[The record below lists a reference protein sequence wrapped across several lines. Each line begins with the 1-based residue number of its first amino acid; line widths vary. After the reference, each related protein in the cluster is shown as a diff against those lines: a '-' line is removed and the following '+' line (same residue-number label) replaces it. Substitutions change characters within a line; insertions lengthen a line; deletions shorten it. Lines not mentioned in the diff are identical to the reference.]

1 MSNLKIITGHYGSGK
16 TEVCVNLAV
25 KYAKDANE
33 KCILADLDIVNP
45 YFRSREKDEL
55 FEKMGIHLVANNLD
69 MPNMTAEIPAL
80 SSELFGLIDNKKD
93 NILFDVGGDGNGAR
107 VLSRF
112 AHLISARDYDMYLVL
127 NANRPFTRDVKSAMD
142 YITDIQNH
150 SRLKINGIIN
160 NTHLLR
166 ETSIE
171 DIKRGSALAE
181 EVSAHTGIPVIFNV
195 IPARLE
201 DECINAGTDK
211 LFILEELYMRPDWL

>member
-25 KYAKDANE
+25 KRAKYTKE
-33 KCILADLDIVNP
+33 KCVLADLDIVNP

-55 FEKMGIHLVANNLD
+55 FGQMGIHLVANNMD

-80 SSELFGLIDNKKD
+80 SSELYGLIDNHDD
-93 NILFDVGGDGNGAR
+93 NIFFDVGGDGNGAR

-112 AHLISARDYDMYLVL
+112 AHLINARDYDMYLVL
-127 NANRPFTRDVKSAMD
+127 NANRPFTRDAESAIN
-142 YITDIQNH
+142 YIADINAH
-150 SRLKINGIIN
+150 SRLQINGIIN

-166 ETSIE
+166 ETTVE
-171 DIKRGSALAE
+171 DIKRGYSLADD
-181 EVSAHTGIPVIFNV
+181 VSLKTGIPVIFNV

-201 DECINAGTDK
+201 DECANAGIDR